1 MGWRLRL
8 AKLASRMGGEQPG
21 QSLLP
26 TSRDAGSVPI
36 PASTLEDLSALLLKA
51 AAAEVGTDELC
62 ACAMRLGQ
70 ATGCA
75 LMEWDDLSEESRIYG
90 LIGAWEET
98 PLRPILEG
106 TVPDWAFALGG
117 APVCA
122 CRDAGTVRAFRWSVD
137 AGAAS
142 GLAIPM
148 RSGDAVCGALLFTYP
163 GPRRFSPEEVRIRRL
178 IASHAVLVMRHRAL
192 AATVERQAQRIAR
205 LVDDVERMLIS
216 LRRLSARHE
225 SEAKP

>member
-1 MGWRLRL
+1 MGRRLWLARL
-8 AKLASRMGGEQPG
+8 ATRLGGGRPAGRLLSPPG
-21 QSLLP
+21 N
-26 TSRDAGSVPI
+26 AGALSV

-51 AAAEVGTDELC
+51 ASDGVEVEDLC
-62 ACAMRLGQ
+62 ACAARLAQ

-75 LMEWDDLSEESRIYG
+75 LLEWDPLAGGSRIQ
-90 LIGAWEET
+90 GAVGTWEER

-122 CRDAGTVRAFRWSVD
+122 TREGEAVRAFQW
-137 AGAAS
+137 GGGGTAS
-142 GLAIPM
+142 GLAI
-148 RSGDAVCGALLFTYP
+148 SIGFGDQVSGALLFTYSS
-163 GPRRFSPEEVRIRRL
+163 PRGFTADEVRIGRL
-178 IASHAVLVMRHRAL
+178 IVCHAALVVRQRTL

-216 LRRLSARHE
+216 LRRIAAQNRDE
-225 SEAKP
+225 RG